1 MHRSPIT
8 ISENASIAQAVQV
21 IVDNKLTGITVTNN
35 DGTVVGV
42 LSEIDC
48 LKAILNSIYNDGDPD
63 HRLVNEFMTT
73 QLNTCTPTDS
83 IVEVA
88 QSMLETQQRRR
99 PVLEDGKLVGQVSSG
114 NVLWALME
122 YSRRKA

>member
-8 ISENASIAQAVQV
+8 IAENASIAEAVMT
-21 IVDNKLTGITVTNN
+21 IVDNKLTGITVT
-35 DGTVVGV
+35 DAAGVVVGV
-42 LSEIDC
+42 ISEIDC
-48 LKAILNSIYNDGDPD
+48 LKAMLNSIYNDGDPD
-63 HRLVNEFMTT
+63 HRLVSEFMTRA
-73 QLNTCTPTDS
+73 LNTCSPDDS

-99 PVLEDGKLVGQVSSG
+99 PVIENGKLVGQVSSG

-122 YSRRKA
+122 YSRRKF